1 MSGTTRKLKLTDL
14 VAISSGQVIGAGVIT
29 LIGTAIGVAGMSAWL
44 AYGAAIFVGFL
55 SILPFIFISSTTV
68 LQGGDIA
75 LLLI

>member
-44 AYGAAIFVGFL
+44 AYGASHLCRIFKYL
-55 SILPFIFISSTTV
+55 TV
-68 LQGGDIA
+68 YLYQ
-75 LLLI
+75 

>member
-55 SILPFIFISSTTV
+55 SI
-68 LQGGDIA
+68 
-75 LLLI
+75 

>member
-44 AYGAAIFVGFL
+44 AYGAAIFVGF
-55 SILPFIFISSTTV
+55 
-68 LQGGDIA
+68 
-75 LLLI
+75 

>member
-55 SILPFIFISSTTV
+55 SLSLSVALLFYK
-68 LQGGDIA
+68 GGNIA